1 MFICEWLHQ
10 SSLHLS
16 LIFLLF
22 SHTAIFRDFGFGPL
36 EETFWVAQDASPNV
50 PQVQQSFEQHCCL
63 LYVQRLSAFRFL
75 FWNSCFCLL
84 QMAFTAE
91 FGYIAMLAKG
101 SAQVQ
106 INFFS
111 GQCKSRILN
120 ISGLVSAYKI
130 YRKRSIA
137 SQDSLFADMVP

>member
-16 LIFLLF
+16 NI
-22 SHTAIFRDFGFGPL
+22 SAIFSYCDISRLWVWATGRDIL
-36 EETFWVAQDASPNV
+36 VAQDASPNV

-91 FGYIAMLAKG
+91 FDYIAMLAKG

-120 ISGLVSAYKI
+120 ISGLVSAFI
-130 YRKRSIA
+130 ESAALLHRTP
-137 SQDSLFADMVP
+137 SLPTWSP